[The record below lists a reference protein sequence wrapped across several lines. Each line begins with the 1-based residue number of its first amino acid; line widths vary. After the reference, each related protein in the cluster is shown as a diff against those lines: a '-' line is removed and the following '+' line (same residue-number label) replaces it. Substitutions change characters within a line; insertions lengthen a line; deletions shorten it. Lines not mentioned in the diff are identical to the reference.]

1 MYFFAYSAY
10 TLFYCVIFS
19 IYKSYYKTVCRV
31 SSVVTATRYG
41 LDGPGVESRWG
52 RGFPHPSRPALRPTQ
67 LPIQW
72 VASLFPRVKAAGARF
87 RKFSLSTLIFN
98 AKHCRSQTPGTTLFS
113 TTSDRDGSPRLP
125 TKRSSRAVTRRGP
138 ANHLWFV
145 HDAAPPHF
153 LPAVRQFSN
162 NLFPQQRTVRCG
174 PTARP
179 AHQRGNI
186 HSLPFML
193 QHSASPGLVTAEPI
207 SAGAAVI

>member
-1 MYFFAYSAY
+1 M
-10 TLFYCVIFS
+10 
-19 IYKSYYKTVCRV
+19 
-31 SSVVTATRYG
+31 
-41 LDGPGVESRWG
+41 
-52 RGFPHPSRPALRPTQ
+52 
-67 LPIQW
+67 
-72 VASLFPRVKAAGARF
+72 
-87 RKFSLSTLIFN
+87 STLIFN

-125 TKRSSRAVTRRGP
+125 TKRSSRAVTRRGT

-145 HDAAPPHF
+145 HDAAPAHF

-179 AHQRGNI
+179 AHQRGTI

-207 SAGAAVI
+207 SAGAAMTWQRFRQRPAIKNLPERSVLPRCHTVWRHTSYLWFHVH